1 MFEFINNDEDRG
13 QVGIGTLIVF
23 IAMVLVAAI
32 AAGVL
37 INTAG
42 FLQSQAEATG
52 QESTDLVSERIDVTS
67 EVGIVGNNSTGE
79 LKAIKITVSGA
90 AGADQIDLS
99 QTTIQAVG
107 PNGQANLVFTDTAA
121 NGSDPGKIKNAS
133 QLNASEFAVQ
143 DTNGNFQLAGD
154 AVLNQDT
161 DYTIVMNPAAQPFGN
176 LTATEIH
183 DGKVSGDF
191 AYAHDLSNATA
202 FGESDSS
209 SLDIVSPSSAT
220 TSVELNAPDLF
231 TEDGEAVR
239 L

>member
-1 MFEFINNDEDRG
+1 MFEFINDNDERG

-79 LKAIKITVSGA
+79 LKAIKISVSGA

-99 QTTIQAVG
+99 ESTIQAVG
-107 PNGQANLVFTDTAA
+107 PNGQANLVFTDA
-121 NGSDPGKIKNAS
+121 NATGDTPVNAS
-133 QLNASEFAVQ
+133 QLNASTFAVQ
-143 DTNGNFQLAGD
+143 DDDGNFQASGD
-154 AVLNQDT
+154 AVLDRDT
-161 DYTIVMNPAAQPFGN
+161 DYTIVINPASEPFGD
-176 LTATEIH
+176 ATN
-183 DGKVSGDF
+183 DQLYNVSGGETYN
-191 AYAHDLSNATA
+191 YAHRNASLTA

-220 TSVELNAPDLF
+220 TSVELDAPDLF
-231 TEDGEAVR
+231 TTDGEAVR